1 MPNYFLGKYVLNIA
15 LIVLMALGTLVF
27 DNGSENIFA
36 VPVACFMGIV
46 SWMFVLAAQTP
57 VLGYNTRLDDF
68 MTLSYLVVF
77 VVVLYSCVRITKSRS
92 RNASGADS
100 SNSVVPYTSSDA
112 RDQLDL
118 PSRSKFACGN
128 CLRVFISFLFDER
141 SITVS
146 PCSLRARCL
155 RHSSCSLL
163 SASDGRCWPRCVCW
177 SVFPVQAPRTKAQA
191 GTRRWKG
198 ADGE

>member
-1 MPNYFLGKYVLNIA
+1 VLNIA

-77 VVVLYSCVRITKSRS
+77 VVVLYSCVRITKSRKQ
-92 RNASGADS
+92 NALG
-100 SNSVVPYTSSDA
+100 SNSIVPYTTSDA
-112 RDQLDL
+112 KDQLGHL
-118 PSRSKFACGN
+118 SSSKLACRKCLTVFAN
-128 CLRVFISFLFDER
+128 FLFNER

-146 PCSLRARCL
+146 LYSLRARL
-155 RHSSCSLL
+155 SRHSRCSLL
-163 SASDGRCWPRCVCW
+163 SASDGRHWLWCR
-177 SVFPVQAPRTKAQA
+177 
-191 GTRRWKG
+191 
-198 ADGE
+198 